1 MTKERPSDLGLSAS
15 AAPKPPRLLGCIFA
29 RGGSKGVPG
38 KNIRPLAGKPLIAHA
53 IEAALA
59 SRSLDRVIVSTDDQ
73 HIAEVARR
81 YGALTPFTRPQH
93 LATDTAPE
101 RLAWRHA
108 IEFMESHEGHEI
120 DVLVSIPPTCPLRSP
135 DDIDRC
141 VDRLLSTD
149 ADIVLTV
156 TEAHSN
162 PWFNMIRLDEDEYA
176 QLAIRPEQ
184 RITRRQ
190 DAPTV
195 YDLTAV
201 AYAARRDSVMT
212 HDSIFDSRVRTVTVP
227 AERAVDIDTEFDLK
241 LAEFLLS
248 QRMEQRRAA

>member
-1 MTKERPSDLGLSAS
+1 MAN
-15 AAPKPPRLLGCIFA
+15 LLGCIFA
-29 RGGSKGVPG
+29 RGGSKGIPG
-38 KNIRPLAGKPLIAHA
+38 KNIRPLAGRPLIAHA
-53 IEAALA
+53 IEAALS

-73 HIAEVARR
+73 QIAEVARR
-81 YGALTPFTRPQH
+81 YGALTPFTRPAH
-93 LATDTAPE
+93 LASDTAPE

-108 IEFMESHEGHEI
+108 IEFMETHESRPV
-120 DVLVSIPPTCPLRSP
+120 DVLVSVPPTCPLRSA

-141 VDRLLSTD
+141 VDQLLSTD

-162 PWFNMIRLDEDEYA
+162 PWFNMVCLDDQQCA
-176 QLAIRPEQ
+176 QLAIRPTE

-201 AYAARRDSVMT
+201 AYAARRNSVMT
-212 HDSIFDSRVRTVTVP
+212 HDSIFDSRVRTISVP
-227 AERAVDIDTEFDLK
+227 PERAVDIATEFDLQ
-241 LAEFLLS
+241 LAAFLLQKQS
-248 QRMEQRRAA
+248 RSRF